1 MLSYSTAKIGV
12 PLTKPLQH
20 SYRERERALETV
32 EEISHDS
39 GKELH
44 SISDPGC

>member
-1 MLSYSTAKIGV
+1 MLSYSTAKIGA

-20 SYRERERALETV
+20 IVTERERALETV
-32 EEISHDS
+32 EDIPHDS
-39 GKELH
+39 GKKLH

>member
-12 PLTKPLQH
+12 PLTKLLQH

-32 EEISHDS
+32 EDIPHDYE
-39 GKELH
+39 KELH
-44 SISDPGC
+44 SISNPGC